1 MSSLHVSVPAVG
13 RSLVRLFII
22 SQSAVDGEEEEEEDE
37 NDERDARSS
46 FCLSSFGVVA
56 LFQPIKRRRER
67 ELIGFCFLLLF
78 FFLF

>member
-22 SQSAVDGEEEEEEDE
+22 SQSAVDGEEEEEDE

-46 FCLSSFGVVA
+46 FSLSSFGVVA